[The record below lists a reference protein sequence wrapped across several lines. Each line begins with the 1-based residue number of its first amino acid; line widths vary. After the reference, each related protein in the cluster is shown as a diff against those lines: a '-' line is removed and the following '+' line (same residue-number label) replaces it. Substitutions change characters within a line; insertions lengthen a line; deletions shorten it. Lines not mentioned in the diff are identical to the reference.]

1 MSKVPDF
8 QEPHEKFFQLFQK
21 NEEGNLTDDDKDIMI
36 KICENASLN
45 HIIGFLNEGSYPRNI
60 LQLICSLDKKYT
72 ETTKQMLEILFER
85 SDNEGISIINSQNE
99 RGETALHWA
108 VWSQELEIIKLLLDM
123 EDLDINIKSNNGIND
138 GMTALSWTGYIH
150 NQSTT
155 LDIIKLFTARE
166 DNNIN
171 ESDNEGYTLLHWAT
185 KYCFEYFE
193 AILTSEGI
201 DVNAIDIFNN
211 SAVYYIVEY
220 DKPKMFEAI
229 LNHPDFDKDHYLS
242 TNEEGK
248 AYHDNQYKTYLEQKE
263 NEENNNNNNK

>member
-99 RGETALHWA
+99 RGETALYWA
-108 VWSQELEIIKLLLDM
+108 VYSQKVEIIQLLFDREDIDVDILDVSNRNSLM
-123 EDLDINIKSNNGIND
+123 WTSFNYNKSE
-138 GMTALSWTGYIH
+138 
-150 NQSTT
+150 T
-155 LDIIKLFTARE
+155 LTIIKLFTSK
-166 DNNIN
+166 DDININ
-171 ESDNEGYTLLHWAT
+171 QQDNSGYS
-185 KYCFEYFE
+185 
-193 AILTSEGI
+193 ILTRVLI
-201 DVNAIDIFNN
+201 PI
-211 SAVYYIVEY
+211 
-220 DKPKMFEAI
+220 
-229 LNHPDFDKDHYLS
+229 
-242 TNEEGK
+242 
-248 AYHDNQYKTYLEQKE
+248 
-263 NEENNNNNNK
+263 